1 MSDILL
7 IAYVSV
13 VCPILLCSIARCIVT
28 CINKV
33 NPNPNTNTTNPVIIH
48 ARNEDE
54 VHTEKESEPN
64 TP

>member
-28 CINKV
+28 FVNKV
-33 NPNPNTNTTNPVIIH
+33 KPTSITNPVILYVE
-48 ARNEDE
+48 NSE
-54 VHTEKESEPN
+54 HTDPASEPN